1 MLLEFFLT
9 FVLLT
14 SKKKRNNNLNY
25 HENNQKND
33 SHVAMYDVLSL
44 DWSNTSGA

>member
-1 MLLEFFLT
+1 MLLGFFSY
-9 FVLLT
+9 FCIINNE
-14 SKKKRNNNLNY
+14 KERNNNLNY